1 MIYKIKNLECSYAGN
16 NVVLSVPDLIIS
28 PGQIVVVLGKSG
40 YGKSTLL
47 ETLALMNHT
56 IHKGEVS
63 FFPPSMGGKLQY
75 ELSKIWDIQNGN
87 EAAKI
92 RAAHFSFIFQQT
104 NLMPNFTVY
113 ENIYITKMIQ
123 GFPEAVCRKETSD
136 ILDRIGLSS
145 FESNRKVTE
154 ISGGQ
159 RQRVAFARAI
169 ISSFDVL
176 FGDEPTGNLD
186 EVNAKELLTVLADF
200 IHDKSREFPTTAIIV
215 THNIEMA
222 IEFADSIIVINK
234 DNNAGFINPSG
245 VYSKQKMKGETI
257 WKHGT
262 ESLNESAFTSYLRSQ
277 FFSI

>member
-1 MIYKIKNLECSYAGN
+1 MYTIKNLQCAYNDN
-16 NVVLSVPDLIIS
+16 NVVLSVPDLTIE

-47 ETLALMNHT
+47 ETLALMNNT
-56 IHKGEVS
+56 IQKGSVTFS
-63 FFPPSMGGKLQY
+63 PPSLNGALKY
-75 ELSKIWDIQNGN
+75 ELQNIWKDRNAYK
-87 EAAKI
+87 AANI

-113 ENIYITKMIQ
+113 ENVYITKMIQ
-123 GFPEAVCRKETSD
+123 GYPEETCKKETKD

-145 FESNRKVTE
+145 LEANRKVTE

-186 EVNAKELLTVLADF
+186 EVNARELLNVLSDF
-200 IHDKSREFPTTAIIV
+200 VKHNHNGVPVTAIIV
-215 THNIEMA
+215 THNIDMA
-222 IEFADSIIVINK
+222 VEYANSIVIINK
-234 DNNAGFINPSG
+234 KQNRGHIDPDCIFTKQEDQDIITWSDG
-245 VYSKQKMKGETI
+245 KQKF
-257 WKHGT
+257 
-262 ESLNESAFTSYLRSQ
+262 NESSFTGYLRGK
-277 FFSI
+277 FSSS